1 MANSKHIS
9 NPPVADEHKGKDSHT
24 HFFKPANG
32 HYKYINIVLIIAASI
47 PLCYTMFLFIMNHP
61 ISKSAMWAMPLS
73 LVFITGLA
81 VLKNRIK
88 FSPFEFIPIAL
99 LVISSLGFFR
109 FGFADGFSGI
119 WILAIPPVTYFMAGK
134 RNGFICSA
142 IVLAGILFI
151 LLYPNFPRFYYYS
164 NDKLVRIIVIY
175 VIVFLIIHLYEMMRV
190 SKERKLEELN
200 KMIKSE
206 RDMFAVM
213 KESLKSGLFLMDKNL
228 IIQDNYSSLLERIF
242 GVQKLGGKKFTSLL
256 SSSCTSTEIS
266 TINDFFDMVCERRFD
281 TEMLEDINPLQE
293 LKYVNPKGLEKIL
306 QCAFVPIENVSG
318 EGGVIMGNIEDVS
331 AKVELQKQVRL
342 GEVKRQE
349 EMNTLFEILQIDPNV
364 FNDFILDTEYEFDTI
379 NDILKNQKISSSD
392 ALVSI
397 FSSVHAI
404 KSNSVIV
411 GLGSYG
417 KKIHDIETYIKEL
430 RGKAEVT
437 FDDMLVLTI
446 RMNEVMKEKDNLKIS
461 VKKIKSFSFDE
472 AKKSHADVLVENFE
486 RAAAKVSSD
495 IGKKVNL
502 NTSGIDIA
510 LLEHIPRRVVKE
522 VLLQLVRNA
531 VFHGIEMPE
540 ERLKKGKS
548 DTGNIFISLEAED
561 GMAHI
566 KIRDDGKGLDIKKI
580 KERAEEMHIIKKDE
594 DIEDINRILQVIFM
608 PGFSTAESEGM
619 HAGRGVGL
627 NLVRSRL
634 KEHGGSV
641 KIQTETDKGSVFHI
655 LLPIEEASVEES
667 KEEEGDVT
675 DNE

>member
-47 PLCYTMFLFIMNHP
+47 PLCYTTFLFVMNRP
-61 ISKSAMWAMPLS
+61 ITKGVMWAMPLS
-73 LVFITGLA
+73 LLFIMGLA

-99 LVISSLGFFR
+99 LVINSLGFFR

-142 IVLAGILFI
+142 IVLAGIL
-151 LLYPNFPRFYYYS
+151 LYPVLPRFYYYS

-175 VIVFLIIHLYEMMRV
+175 VIVFLIIHLYETMRV

-200 KMIKSE
+200 KMVKSE

-228 IIQDNYSSLLERIF
+228 VIQDNYSCLLEKIF
-242 GVQKLGGKKFTSLL
+242 GVQELGGKKFTSLL
-256 SSSCTSTEIS
+256 SSSCTSAEIS
-266 TINDFFDMVCERRFD
+266 TITDFFDMVCERRFD
-281 TEMLEDINPLQE
+281 AEMLEDINPLQE

-306 QCAFVPIENVSG
+306 QCAFVPIENISG
-318 EGGVIMGNIEDVS
+318 EGGIIMGNIEDVS

-364 FNDFILDTEYEFDTI
+364 VNDFILDTEYEFDTI
-379 NDILKNQKISSSD
+379 NEILKNQKISSND
-392 ALVSI
+392 ALVAI

-411 GLGSYG
+411 GLGGYG
-417 KKIHDIETYIKEL
+417 KKIHDIETYIKDL
-430 RGKAEVT
+430 REKPEVT

-446 RMNEVMKEKDNLKIS
+446 RMNEVMEEKDNLKIS

-472 AKKSHADVLVENFE
+472 AKKSHTDVLIENFE

-510 LLEHIPRRVVKE
+510 LLEHVPRRVVKE

-548 DTGNIFISLEAED
+548 ETGNIFISLEAED

-580 KERAEEMHIIKKDE
+580 KKRAEEMHIIKKDE
-594 DIEDINRILQVIFM
+594 NIEDINRILQVIFM
-608 PGFSTAESEGM
+608 PGFSTAESGGI

-634 KEHGGSV
+634 KENGGSV

-655 LLPIEEASVEES
+655 LLPIEES
-667 KEEEGDVT
+667 KAEKGDVT